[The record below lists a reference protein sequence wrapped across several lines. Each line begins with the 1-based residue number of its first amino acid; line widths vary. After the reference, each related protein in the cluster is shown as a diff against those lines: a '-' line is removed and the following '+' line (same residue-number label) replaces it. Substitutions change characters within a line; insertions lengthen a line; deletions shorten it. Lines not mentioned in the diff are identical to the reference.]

1 MDVVENTLPESID
14 AFLANP
20 LSAISRPPR
29 PKGSRES
36 PVWFLWEGDAIPVI
50 GEGGDSFPKRIERD
64 PRCAVGVV
72 EFDSSEA
79 VVKHVG
85 VRGEGS
91 VEPLDPDRAERL
103 LIPYI
108 GDDREAWDPMFRAV
122 LAEPE
127 EFLLVRVEPET
138 IVARDQSYTPSLG

>member
-1 MDVVENTLPESID
+1 MRSSQTPF
-14 AFLANP
+14 AHLATA
-20 LSAISRPPR
+20 SAEGP
-29 PKGSRES
+29 RES
-36 PVWFLWEGDAIPVI
+36 PVWFFWEDDAIPVI
-50 GEGGDSFPKRIERD
+50 GEGGDSLPKRIERD

-103 LIPYI
+103 LMRYI
-108 GDDREAWDPMFRAV
+108 GYDREAWDPIFRAV

-138 IVARDQSYTPSLG
+138 IVTRDQSYTPSLG

>member
-1 MDVVENTLPESID
+1 MRSSQTPF
-14 AFLANP
+14 AHLATA
-20 LSAISRPPR
+20 SAEGP
-29 PKGSRES
+29 RES
-36 PVWFLWEGDAIPVI
+36 PVWFLWEEGAIPII

-85 VRGEGS
+85 IRGEGS